1 MFSHHDDD
9 HHDDHDHDDHEFG
22 SLLRIGVAALILLA
36 AIAAACIVMVPAGQ
50 AGVITRFGNPVR
62 VVTEPGLAWKL
73 PAPFE
78 STILIDLRLRTTST
92 GLQDVG
98 TRDGLRVLV
107 QSYVAWQVPDDPQ
120 RVRQFLRSVRNQPDE
135 AARQLRSFVSA
146 ALHVTSSNFDL
157 TDLVNVDS
165 TKVQLDTFERQ
176 LREQVAPRMLA
187 VYGIDIRQV
196 GVERMTLPD
205 ETLAA
210 TVSRMRAE
218 RETVA
223 AERTA
228 DGLRQAAAIR
238 ADADRDAR
246 EVVAQAREQAAHTE
260 ADAQQ
265 AAAKIY
271 AKAYQNDPGLYST
284 LRSLDAL
291 SQILGRNSS
300 LVLRTDAAPFRVLVD
315 GPGGAGRGRCG
326 TGRQVACGKISAV
339 SEIHSISEAHPT
351 PDPAGPPPPPPPG
364 PIAQSVAIGFRTV
377 YIAGALLLL
386 LWLAS
391 NVREIASDS
400 QAVVLRFGRIVRS
413 QEAGLLI
420 AWAATIEQV
429 QLLPGPERQL
439 TQEVAPLAPAS
450 ERSQT
455 LVGPFAAGQSI
466 PQNAA
471 AYLTGDG
478 NVVLLNASLFY
489 RISDPVS
496 YALSQAHVE
505 AALNRLFRATT
516 VRVTA
521 ARNLNDFLVVQA
533 GSDAQGAN
541 QTVLA
546 LRGEV
551 RNSLIQSM
559 NARLHALADG
569 GASLGV
575 EIERIDMTAWLP
587 PQAKSAFDAGTGGEP
602 GGRSR
607 GGRRPNRCR
616 AAAPGVES
624 AARSTTCRCRGHGAG
639 AGQWR

>member
-9 HHDDHDHDDHEFG
+9 HDHDDHEEHG
-22 SLLRIGVAALILLA
+22 SLLRIGVAGLILVA
-36 AIAAACIVMVPAGQ
+36 AICAACIVMVPAGE

-146 ALHVTSSNFDL
+146 ALHITSSNFDL

-165 TKVQLDTFERQ
+165 TKVRLDAFERQ
-176 LREQVAPRMLA
+176 LHDQIAPRMLQ
-187 VYGIDIRQV
+187 VYGVDIRQV

-265 AAAKIY
+265 AAARIY
-271 AKAYQNDPGLYST
+271 AKAYQSDPGLYNT

-291 SQILGRNSS
+291 NLVIGRNTS
-300 LVLRTDAAPFRVLVD
+300 LVLRTDAAPFRILVD
-315 GPGGAGRGRCG
+315 GP
-326 TGRQVACGKISAV
+326 
-339 SEIHSISEAHPT
+339 
-351 PDPAGPPPPPPPG
+351 
-364 PIAQSVAIGFRTV
+364 
-377 YIAGALLLL
+377 
-386 LWLAS
+386 
-391 NVREIASDS
+391 
-400 QAVVLRFGRIVRS
+400 
-413 QEAGLLI
+413 
-420 AWAATIEQV
+420 
-429 QLLPGPERQL
+429 
-439 TQEVAPLAPAS
+439 
-450 ERSQT
+450 
-455 LVGPFAAGQSI
+455 
-466 PQNAA
+466 
-471 AYLTGDG
+471 
-478 NVVLLNASLFY
+478 
-489 RISDPVS
+489 
-496 YALSQAHVE
+496 
-505 AALNRLFRATT
+505 
-516 VRVTA
+516 
-521 ARNLNDFLVVQA
+521 
-533 GSDAQGAN
+533 
-541 QTVLA
+541 
-546 LRGEV
+546 
-551 RNSLIQSM
+551 
-559 NARLHALADG
+559 
-569 GASLGV
+569 
-575 EIERIDMTAWLP
+575 
-587 PQAKSAFDAGTGGEP
+587 AGTG
-602 GGRSR
+602 
-607 GGRRPNRCR
+607 
-616 AAAPGVES
+616 AAPS
-624 AARSTTCRCRGHGAG
+624 GAKK
-639 AGQWR
+639 